1 MGKPTLTGTLHPIH
15 KCREQTSGSETSQ
28 YRQEYK
34 SNEISL
40 VVASERE
47 VGQTQF
53 IFELRVVGL
62 RYGTGIC

>member
-1 MGKPTLTGTLHPIH
+1 M
-15 KCREQTSGSETSQ
+15 GSETSQ
-28 YRQEYK
+28 YHQEYK